1 MLYTLTERDNK
12 DIYAEAVIKFNSK
25 SGKSHQ
31 TFLTQCVIDSFLSFL
46 ISKNC
51 VVKNGKIYVS
61 QEEN

>member
-1 MLYTLTERDNK
+1 MLYTLTDRDKK
-12 DIYAEAVIKFNSK
+12 DVYNQAIIEFNSK

-31 TFLTQCVIDSFLSFL
+31 TFLTECIINSFLSFL